1 MRLRSPRLSWIL
13 PAFLLASAAIA
24 GEVGFVEDFALARD
38 RSAALRQLIPG
49 TEDYYF
55 YHALHALQTEQY
67 DQAVAL
73 MKPWL
78 ERFGQTPRLT
88 EVQIRHALLTYDRDP
103 QKTLAYLRNK
113 LSLRFDHQRV
123 VPGAV
128 PNLPTV
134 LDPRVI
140 ARATLKSESL
150 SRWANLDN
158 FEDSALDWLAADS
171 LDWER
176 RRNLL
181 QRLRRPDVPNLPRL
195 VAEDLRAPHPQEFGA
210 YPIHHQMTLAQL
222 DELLKLRPDLLNQQ
236 AHVRAWVAKLQPGAD
251 EDWRH
256 DAALTRAYLDRLLA
270 FVRRLAPAHNAL
282 KAHVLY
288 HRLVLDRSQAVAD
301 KAVFLEYLNLP

>member
-1 MRLRSPRLSWIL
+1 MRTRFSRLAWVL
-13 PAFLLASAAIA
+13 PALLLASAAVA
-24 GEVGFVEDFALARD
+24 GEVGFVEDFAPARD
-38 RSAALRQLIPG
+38 RSAALRQLFPG

-67 DQAVAL
+67 DQVVAL
-73 MKPWL
+73 TKPWL

-88 EVQIRHALLTYDRDP
+88 EIQTRHALLTYERDP
-103 QKTLAYLRNK
+103 QKTLAHLRNK
-113 LSLRFDHQRV
+113 LSLHFNHQRV
-123 VPGAV
+123 IPGAV
-128 PNLPTV
+128 PNLPTT

-140 ARATLKSESL
+140 ARAMLKADSMN
-150 SRWANLDN
+150 RWANLDN

-210 YPIHHQMTLAQL
+210 YLVHRQMTLAQL
-222 DELLKLRPDLLNQQ
+222 GELLTLQPDLLNQQ
-236 AHVRAWVAKLQPGAD
+236 ALVQAWVAELQPGAD

-256 DAALTRAYLDRLLA
+256 DPALARAYLDRLLA
-270 FVRRLAPAHNAL
+270 LARRLAPAHNAL
-282 KAHVLY
+282 
-288 HRLVLDRSQAVAD
+288 
-301 KAVFLEYLNLP
+301 